1 MTSIGEFAFY
11 QCSGLTSVTLLCKEI
26 GAWFSGLK
34 SIKEVVI
41 GNEVTSIAQQAFAGC
56 SGLQKVYSKVE
67 DVFGINKNTFD
78 TNTYNNAKLYVPV
91 GKKAVYQDTPWWLS
105 FTNIEEYDYST
116 GIAAQQM
123 GKDVKVVDAYQLN
136 GLKRNG
142 VQRGLNIVRMNDG
155 TTRKVVVK

>member
-1 MTSIGEFAFY
+1 MI
-11 QCSGLTSVTLLCKEI
+11 
-26 GAWFSGLK
+26 
-34 SIKEVVI
+34 
-41 GNEVTSIAQQAFAGC
+41 
-56 SGLQKVYSKVE
+56 E
-67 DVFGINKNTFD
+67 DAITINQNTFGYA
-78 TNTYNNAKLYVPV
+78 TYNNAKLYVPI
-91 GKKAVYQDTPWWLS
+91 GKKATCQSTDGWKN

-142 VQRGLNIVRMNDG
+142 VQRGLNIVRMSDG